1 MKRSEMIKY
10 LAKII
15 RSSGTVSSDNPLNEY
30 ELAEDVLSAIEE
42 QGMLPP
48 TLTGYVEV
56 EEHENEIIV
65 KLWSWESEHQKL
77 TPSPLTEEEI
87 KELIE
92 NDEDLQNEK
101 K

>member
-1 MKRSEMIKY
+1 MKRSEM
-10 LAKII
+10 LEII
-15 RSSGTVSSDNPLNEY
+15 RAVISAPRVRFDARTI
-30 ELAEDVLSAIEE
+30 AEDVLSAIEE
-42 QGMLPP
+42 LGMLPP
-48 TLTGYVEV
+48 TLTGYAEV
-56 EEHENEIIV
+56 EEHENELIV
-65 KLWSWESEHQKL
+65 KLWGWESEHQKL